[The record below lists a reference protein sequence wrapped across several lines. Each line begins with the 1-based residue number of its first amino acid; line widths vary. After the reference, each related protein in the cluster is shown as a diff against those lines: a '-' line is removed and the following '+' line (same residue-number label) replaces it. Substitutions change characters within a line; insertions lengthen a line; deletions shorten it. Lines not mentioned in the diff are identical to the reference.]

1 VRLVRKYLSSFN
13 SQELP
18 LVSICIPAYNA
29 EATIA
34 ETLDTVLAQNYP
46 LLDVVVS
53 DNQSTD
59 NTKAIVQEYANR
71 GVRYVYHSEG
81 RPDWA
86 AGMPSYIGAYINSNF
101 VLSQAYGDYLCLFH
115 SDDLYEPSIVRKQVL
130 VMQANPQVGAVF
142 THARRIDEDSQPIRM
157 GITKLPKEL
166 KGQSLFTF
174 PNLLNAVLSYGN
186 FLQAPSVMLR
196 RSVMNDV
203 GGFNERQF
211 LTSADLEM
219 WLQIAREGYQIAVI
233 DEPLLK
239 YRISQKQF
247 GQQYNKLR
255 VTLSDFF
262 RVMDYF
268 LGQTIVQELARPKSI
283 ALYEL
288 HRFIDYKICSMNL
301 LAKGE
306 ELEARS
312 QLSNSLHWQHFITAL
327 YRPRLLKQLLEGMI
341 LLLSTYMRVGP
352 LVGRQMHSM
361 YKRKIQRLRKPEKL
375 QRKLTGKFKA
385 THV

>member
-1 VRLVRKYLSSFN
+1 MSSYN
-13 SQELP
+13 SQEIP

-34 ETLDTVLAQNYP
+34 ETLDTILAQDYP
-46 LLDVVVS
+46 YLDIVVS

-59 NTKAIVQEYANR
+59 NTKAIVQEYASH

-86 AGMPSYIGAYINSNF
+86 AKMPKYIGGFANWNY
-101 VLSQAYGDYLCLFH
+101 VLSQGHGDYLCLFH
-115 SDDLYEPSIVRKQVL
+115 SDDLYESSIVRKQVL
-130 VMQANPQVGAVF
+130 VMLENPQVGAVF
-142 THARRIDEDSQPIRM
+142 TQARRIGDDSQPIRM
-157 GITKLPKEL
+157 GINKLPKEF

-174 PNLLNAVLSYGN
+174 SSLLNAVLSYGN

-196 RSVMNDV
+196 RSIMNDV
-203 GGFNERQF
+203 GSFNERQF

-288 HRFIDYKICSMNL
+288 HRFIDCKICSMNL
-301 LAKGE
+301 LAQGE

-312 QLSNSLHWQHFITAL
+312 QLNNALHWQHFITVL
-327 YRPRLLKQLLEGMI
+327 YRPRLLKQLLEGII
-341 LLLSTYMRVGP
+341 LLLSTYMRVGT

-361 YKRKIQRLRKPEKL
+361 YKRKIQRLRKPVKL
-375 QRKLTGKFKA
+375 QRKLIG
-385 THV
+385 